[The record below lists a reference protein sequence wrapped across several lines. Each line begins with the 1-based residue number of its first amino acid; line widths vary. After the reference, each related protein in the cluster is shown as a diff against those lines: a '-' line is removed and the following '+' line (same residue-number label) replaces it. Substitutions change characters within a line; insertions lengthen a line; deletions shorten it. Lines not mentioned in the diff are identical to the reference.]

1 MESLCGRTL
10 VEADPDL
17 GGGAAAATAPLSM
30 LLLLLSSLAVSAG
43 PLFLSLSLP
52 LNAIEGVVV
61 SIWTASSAL
70 DRGQKVVHRGLV
82 SAAVCGKRER

>member
-17 GGGAAAATAPLSM
+17 GGGAEAPAAPSVLSP
-30 LLLLLSSLAVSAG
+30 LAVPAAG
-43 PLFLSLSLP
+43 ALFP
-52 LNAIEGVVV
+52 LNAVEGVVL
-61 SIWTASSAL
+61 SIWTAASSAL

-82 SAAVCGKRER
+82 SPAVCGKKRGK

>member
-17 GGGAAAATAPLSM
+17 GGGADAPTAPSV
-30 LLLLLSSLAVSAG
+30 LSSLAVPDGA
-43 PLFLSLSLP
+43 LFA
-52 LNAIEGVVV
+52 LNAVEGVVL
-61 SIWTASSAL
+61 SIWTAASSAL

-82 SAAVCGKRER
+82 SPAVCGKRGK

>member
-17 GGGAAAATAPLSM
+17 GGGAEAPAAPSVLSPLAVPAAAGA
-30 LLLLLSSLAVSAG
+30 
-43 PLFLSLSLP
+43 LFP
-52 LNAIEGVVV
+52 LNGVEGVVL
-61 SIWTASSAL
+61 SIWTAASSAL

-82 SAAVCGKRER
+82 SPAVCGKRGK

>member
-17 GGGAAAATAPLSM
+17 GGGAVASAAPSV
-30 LLLLLSSLAVSAG
+30 LSSLAVPAG
-43 PLFLSLSLP
+43 ALFP
-52 LNAIEGVVV
+52 LNAVEGVVL
-61 SIWTASSAL
+61 SIWTAASSAL

-82 SAAVCGKRER
+82 SPAVCGKRGK